1 MVPIP
6 SDEIEEDAVERRMLD
21 RREMVYLREE
31 MILLRKAV
39 TILSP
44 TVANIKG
51 TLKVAIAFLI
61 AGITVGLWIIQDT
74 RSEVAYLEK
83 ASSIKH
89 ALIITDVRGNR
100 SEQLRQD
107 NAVARALNVVS
118 INQKRVMRELKLPY
132 MSPEK
137 IEGLD

>member
-1 MVPIP
+1 MTDIA
-6 SDEIEEDAVERRMLD
+6 EEEAVERRMLD

-31 MILLRKAV
+31 VVLLRKAV
-39 TILSP
+39 TVISP
-44 TVANIKG
+44 AVANIKG
-51 TLKVAIAFLI
+51 TLKVAIGFLL
-61 AGITVGLWIIQDT
+61 AGISVGLWIIQDT
-74 RSEVAYLEK
+74 RTEMTDYVIAHSVKTELLSA
-83 ASSIKH
+83 
-89 ALIITDVRGNR
+89 DVRGNR

-118 INQKRVMRELKLPY
+118 INQKRVMRKLELPY